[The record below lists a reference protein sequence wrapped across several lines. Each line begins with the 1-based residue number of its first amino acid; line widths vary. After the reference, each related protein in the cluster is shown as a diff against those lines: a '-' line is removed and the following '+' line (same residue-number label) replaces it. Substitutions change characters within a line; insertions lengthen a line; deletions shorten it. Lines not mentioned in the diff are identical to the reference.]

1 MMEKS
6 RIQYLGNGGEK
17 WIAVRIPVSND
28 DGDTRHYEFRAGKVD
43 GLLEISANWSALLL
57 DNDKQIPVNLPLTEL
72 RRRFH
77 GRGNAA
83 NQLDLTDVTGIPYT
97 DEVKDSDLKTAF
109 TATLPETKNSNSKPQ
124 KVQDLQLSIFVHVNL
139 KEVPGTIYRP
149 ATIAWSNVN
158 KVEPAVYNKAEHT
171 YLGLRNGV
179 NGRTGWYVDVPA
191 DQLMEMVNKAQISGT
206 THIDLRERTRKYA
219 APRSITGNRL

>member
-1 MMEKS
+1 MTEKS

-17 WIAVRIPVSND
+17 WIAVRIPVSGAE
-28 DGDTRHYEFRAGKVD
+28 GDTRHYEFRAGKVD
-43 GLLEISANWSALLL
+43 GLLEISENWSALLL
-57 DNDKQIPVNLPLTEL
+57 ENEKQIPVNLPLKEL

-83 NQLDLTDVTGIPYT
+83 NQLDLTDVTGLPYT
-97 DEVKDSDLKTAF
+97 EEVQDGDLKAAF
-109 TATLPETKNSNSKPQ
+109 TATLPEAQKNNGKPQ
-124 KVQDLQLSIFVHVNL
+124 KTQDLQLSVFVHVNL
-139 KEVPGTIYRP
+139 KETPGTIYRP
-149 ATIAWSNVN
+149 ATIAWSNVI
-158 KVEPAVYNKAEHT
+158 KIEPAVYNKAGHS

-206 THIDLRERTRKYA
+206 THIDLRERTRKHA
-219 APRSITGNRL
+219 APRSITGARL

>member
-1 MMEKS
+1 MTEKS

-17 WIAVRIPVSND
+17 WISVRVPVS
-28 DGDTRHYEFRAGKVD
+28 GTAEDTRHYEFRAAKVD
-43 GLLEISANWSALLL
+43 GLLEISENWSALLL
-57 DNDKQIPVNLPLTEL
+57 ENEKQIPVNLPLKEL

-83 NQLDLTDVTGIPYT
+83 NQLDLTDVTGIPYSE
-97 DEVKDSDLKTAF
+97 EVQDNDLKAAF
-109 TATLPETKNSNSKPQ
+109 TATLPETQKNNGKPQ
-124 KVQDLQLSIFVHVNL
+124 KAQDVQLSIFVHVNL

-149 ATIAWSNVN
+149 VTIAWSNVN
-158 KVEPAVYNKAEHT
+158 KIEPAVYNKAEHT

-179 NGRTGWYVDVPA
+179 SGRSGWYVDIPA

-206 THIDLRERTRKYA
+206 THLDLRERTRKQA
-219 APRSITGNRL
+219 APRSITGHRL